1 MLSRSASVAEP
12 DRQLEVVEGKTLA
25 VISEGLYLLNLL
37 FPLLPLLALT
47 WLWLRHRGSAT
58 GLLFNHLRQA
68 FIGAVI
74 ASILFTAANLLIII
88 LGGYRSLHALIIF
101 ELYYIICVPLL
112 LIPGL
117 LGLIKAMAGQSYRF
131 PLIGRLDV

>member
-1 MLSRSASVAEP
+1 MAES
-12 DRQLEVVEGKTLA
+12 DRQLEAVEGKTLA

-37 FPLLPLLALT
+37 FPLLPLLALA

-58 GLLFNHLRQA
+58 GLLLNHLRQA

-74 ASILFTAANLLIII
+74 ATLLFTTANLLIII
-88 LGGYRSLHALIIF
+88 LGGYHSLHALIIF

-117 LGLIKAMAGQSYRF
+117 LGLIKAMAGQTYRF